1 MSHLT
6 LEKRKII
13 CNMLSR
19 GCKCCEIA
27 SVINCDPT
35 TIAKEIKR
43 NRIGG
48 RDASKGQRNILCNK
62 LDKWPYVCI
71 NCKFK
76 YSTCTFL
83 QLKYDPVIAQKKYEI
98 KLKNSRAG
106 INLNEDEYLNI
117 VYLLKKGLKA
127 KQSIYA
133 ILKLNKINIGVSTI
147 YRYIAEKKIPITKLD
162 LPYAVTYKKRKKKI
176 KEYDYK
182 DNKIDRSNRTYLDY
196 LSYIHARINEMTVQ
210 MDFLG
215 SIKTDIKS
223 ILVLIIPELHFVFLF
238 SIEKKNSNKVV
249 DVFNFLEDLIGYE
262 KFSDIFP
269 SILTDRDPSF
279 SNIDGIEFS
288 HETGQKRT
296 NLFFCDAF
304 KSNQKAS
311 VENMN
316 KQIRKFFPKGKSVDY
331 LSQENIRLIA
341 KTINE
346 TPLYSLDGATPKEVF
361 CQIFGLAT
369 YDKIFGE

>member
-1 MSHLT
+1 M
-6 LEKRKII
+6 
-13 CNMLSR
+13 
-19 GCKCCEIA
+19 
-27 SVINCDPT
+27 
-35 TIAKEIKR
+35 
-43 NRIGG
+43 
-48 RDASKGQRNILCNK
+48 
-62 LDKWPYVCI
+62 
-71 NCKFK
+71 
-76 YSTCTFL
+76 
-83 QLKYDPVIAQKKYEI
+83 
-98 KLKNSRAG
+98 
-106 INLNEDEYLNI
+106 
-117 VYLLKKGLKA
+117 
-127 KQSIYA
+127 
-133 ILKLNKINIGVSTI
+133 
-147 YRYIAEKKIPITKLD
+147 
-162 LPYAVTYKKRKKKI
+162 PYAVTYKKRKKKI